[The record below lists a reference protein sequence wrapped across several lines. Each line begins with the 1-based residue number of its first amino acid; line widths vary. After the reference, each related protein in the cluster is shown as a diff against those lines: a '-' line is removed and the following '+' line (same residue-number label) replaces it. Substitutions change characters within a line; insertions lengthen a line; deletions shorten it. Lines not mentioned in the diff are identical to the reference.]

1 MPNKAL
7 VVVAA
12 AVLEAR
18 DQPSVKKSGRVR
30 EIWGPV
36 LDGSNKCLPPEP
48 IGWGGR
54 WSIEGVALG
63 SLALVRDVE
72 PDLLVWELERA
83 GPVCS

>member
-12 AVLEAR
+12 DILEAR

-30 EIWGPV
+30 D
-36 LDGSNKCLPPEP
+36 LGSGSGRVEQCLPPEP
-48 IGWGGR
+48 IGWGDR

-72 PDLLVWELERA
+72 PDLLVWELER
-83 GPVCS
+83 V